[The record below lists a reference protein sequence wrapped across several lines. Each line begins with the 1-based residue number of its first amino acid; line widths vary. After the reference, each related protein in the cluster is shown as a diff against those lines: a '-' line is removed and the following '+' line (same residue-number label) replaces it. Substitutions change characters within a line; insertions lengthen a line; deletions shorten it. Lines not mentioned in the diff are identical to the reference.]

1 MSSVDERPA
10 LTLGSLI
17 LLGLAT
23 LTAAVP
29 VVGYVLL
36 GLVILAVLSL
46 VGGFAA
52 MWWQTRWQPLD
63 DRATRLPASSTEA
76 DEREVA

>member
-1 MSSVDERPA
+1 MSSLDERQA

-17 LLGLAT
+17 LLGLVT

-36 GLVILAVLSL
+36 GLVILSVLGLVAGAVVL
-46 VGGFAA
+46 
-52 MWWQTRWQPLD
+52 WRKTRWQPLD
-63 DRATRLPASSTEA
+63 DRPMRVATPVTQN
-76 DEREVA
+76 REVA